1 MLLFDLNNEEEKK
14 KEYEKLIKDIEI
26 YNHHYYNLD
35 ESLITD
41 REYDAL
47 LKKIEL
53 LEKEFPELKLKNS
66 PTEIIGGKS
75 SDKFKKVKHKKAM
88 LSLANTYS
96 MDDLKAFDQRV
107 KKEVGNNVEYVL
119 ELKLD
124 GLSISLIYEKG
135 KLIQAVTRGDGSV
148 GEDVTE
154 NVIQISTIPKILK
167 DEIDLEVRGEIVL
180 PIKEFERINREREEN
195 GETIFAN
202 PRNVAA
208 GTIRQLDYSIVK
220 DRNLDC
226 YLYYLVDSEKYGLNT
241 QLESIEYIQKLG
253 FKTTGIFTKC
263 SKIEDLEKEIEY
275 WDNNRKK
282 LEYETDGLVIK
293 VNEYYLHNLLGYTAK
308 SPRWAMAY
316 KFKAEQKET
325 KILDI
330 SFQVG
335 RTGVITPVAELEP
348 VHISGSVV
356 RRASLH
362 NIDEIKRLGLKIGDI
377 VIVEKAAEIIPQVVK
392 VLLEKRS
399 GNEKEIEIIDKC
411 PSCNNTIF
419 KEEGQVALKC
429 KNPNCVEKLKR
440 KIEYFVSRDALNIQG
455 FGNKLVDKFVDL
467 GYIRSIIDIFK
478 LKNHKEELINLDKM
492 GTKSIEKLL
501 DNIDKAK
508 DIGFEKLFYS
518 LGIEYVGKT
527 TSKLVVSHFGS
538 IENIIN
544 ASLEELVLIEGIGEK
559 VSLSIYNYFKDN
571 ENISLI
577 NEIKNIGF
585 DLSFEKEQILNNNFI
600 TNKKFLA
607 TGKFV
612 NYSRE
617 EIKKVIEKNGGI
629 YLSSVNKNLDYL
641 IIGEK
646 AGSKLEKA
654 EKLGVRIIT
663 EEEFLKLSKLKGE

>member
-1 MLLFDLNNEEEKK
+1 MLLFDLNNKEEKK

-26 YNHHYYNLD
+26 FNHHYYNLD

-41 REYDAL
+41 QEYDEL
-47 LKKIEL
+47 LKRLEI

-75 SDKFKKVKHKKAM
+75 SDKFKKVKHKKSM

-96 MDDLKAFDQRV
+96 MEDLKAFDQRV
-107 KKEVGNNVEYVL
+107 KKEVGSNVEYVL

-135 KLIQAVTRGDGSV
+135 RLIQAITRGDGSV

-154 NVIQISTIPKILK
+154 NVIQISSIPKILK
-167 DEIDLEVRGEIVL
+167 DEIDLEIRGEIVL
-180 PIKEFERINREREEN
+180 PLKEFERINREREEN
-195 GETIFAN
+195 GETVFAN
-202 PRNVAA
+202 PRNAA
-208 GTIRQLDYSIVK
+208 SGTIRQLDNTIVK

-226 YLYYLVDSEKYGLNT
+226 YLYYLVDSEKYGLKT
-241 QLESIEYIQKLG
+241 QLESIEYIKKLG
-253 FKTTGIFTKC
+253 FKTTGVFIK
-263 SKIEDLEKEIEY
+263 SDKIEDLEKEIEY

-293 VNEYYLHNLLGYTAK
+293 VNEYNLHSLLGYTAK
-308 SPRWAMAY
+308 SPRWAIAY

-325 KILDI
+325 KMLDI

-348 VHISGSVV
+348 VHISGSILK
-356 RRASLH
+356 RASLH

-392 VLLEKRS
+392 VLVEKRT
-399 GNEKEIEIIDKC
+399 GVEKDIEIIEKC
-411 PSCNNTIF
+411 PSCGNDVI

-429 KNPNCVEKLKR
+429 KNPNCIEKLKR

-455 FGNKLVDKFVDL
+455 LGNKIVDRFVDL
-467 GYIRSIIDIFK
+467 GYIKSITDVFK
-478 LKNHKEELINLDKM
+478 LENYKEELIKLKKM
-492 GTKSIEKLL
+492 GAKSVEKLL
-501 DNIDKAK
+501 NNIEEAK
-508 DIGFEKLFYS
+508 NISFEKLFYS

-527 TSKLVVSHFGS
+527 TSKLVVSHFGN

-544 ASLEELVLIEGIGEK
+544 SDLEEFTLIEGVGDK
-559 VSLSIYNYFKDN
+559 VSLSIYNYFRDD

-585 DLSFEKEQILNNNFI
+585 NLSFEKEQILSNEFI

-607 TGKFV
+607 TGKFE

-617 EIKKVIEKNGGI
+617 EIKEIIEKNGGI
-629 YLSSVNKNLDYL
+629 YLSGVSKNLDYL

-646 AGSKLEKA
+646 SGSKLKKA
-654 EKLGVRIIT
+654 EQLGIKIIT
-663 EEEFLKLSKLKGE
+663 EEEFLKLSNLKGR

>member
-135 KLIQAVTRGDGSV
+135 KLIQAVTRGDSSV

-180 PIKEFERINREREEN
+180 PLKEFERINIEREEN

-325 KILDI
+325 KMLDI

>member
-180 PIKEFERINREREEN
+180 PLKEFERINREREEN

-325 KILDI
+325 KMLDI

>member
-180 PIKEFERINREREEN
+180 PLKEFERINREREEN

-325 KILDI
+325 KMLDI

-411 PSCNNTIF
+411 PSCNNIIF

>member
-96 MDDLKAFDQRV
+96 MYDLKAFDQRV

-180 PIKEFERINREREEN
+180 PLKEFERINREREEN

>member
-1 MLLFDLNNEEEKK
+1 MLLFDLNNKEEKK

-26 YNHHYYNLD
+26 FNHHYYNLD

-41 REYDAL
+41 QEYDEL
-47 LKKIEL
+47 LKRLEI

-75 SDKFKKVKHKKAM
+75 SDKFKKVKHKKSM
-88 LSLANTYS
+88 LSLSNTYS
-96 MDDLKAFDQRV
+96 MEDLKAFDQRV
-107 KKEVGNNVEYVL
+107 KKEVGSNVEYVL

-135 KLIQAVTRGDGSV
+135 RLIQAITRGDGSV

-154 NVIQISTIPKILK
+154 NVIQISSIPKILK
-167 DEIDLEVRGEIVL
+167 DEIDLEIRGEIVL
-180 PIKEFERINREREEN
+180 PLKEFERINREREEN
-195 GETIFAN
+195 GETVFAN
-202 PRNVAA
+202 PRNAA
-208 GTIRQLDYSIVK
+208 SGTIRQLDNTIVK

-226 YLYYLVDSEKYGLNT
+226 YLYYLVDSEKYGLKT
-241 QLESIEYIQKLG
+241 QLESIEYIKKLG
-253 FKTTGIFTKC
+253 FKTTGVFIK
-263 SKIEDLEKEIEY
+263 SDKIEDLEKEIEY

-293 VNEYYLHNLLGYTAK
+293 VNEYNLHSLLGYTAK
-308 SPRWAMAY
+308 SPRWAIAY

-325 KILDI
+325 KMLDI

-348 VHISGSVV
+348 VHISGSILK
-356 RRASLH
+356 RASLH

-392 VLLEKRS
+392 VLVEKRT
-399 GNEKEIEIIDKC
+399 GVEKDIEIIEKC
-411 PSCNNTIF
+411 PSCGNDVI

-429 KNPNCVEKLKR
+429 KNSNCIEKLKR

-455 FGNKLVDKFVDL
+455 LGNKIVDRFVDL
-467 GYIRSIIDIFK
+467 GYIKSITDVFK
-478 LKNHKEELINLDKM
+478 LENYKEELIKLKKM
-492 GTKSIEKLL
+492 GAKSVEKLL
-501 DNIDKAK
+501 NNIEEAK
-508 DIGFEKLFYS
+508 NISFEKLFYS

-527 TSKLVVSHFGS
+527 TSKLVVSHFGN

-544 ASLEELVLIEGIGEK
+544 SDLEEFTLIEGVGDK
-559 VSLSIYNYFKDN
+559 VSLSIYNYFRDD

-585 DLSFEKEQILNNNFI
+585 NLSFEKEQILSNEFI

-607 TGKFV
+607 TGKFE

-617 EIKKVIEKNGGI
+617 EIKEIIEKNGGI
-629 YLSSVNKNLDYL
+629 YLSGVSKNLDYL

-646 AGSKLEKA
+646 SGSKLKKA
-654 EKLGVRIIT
+654 EQLGIKIIT
-663 EEEFLKLSKLKGE
+663 EEEFLKLSNLKGR

>member
-180 PIKEFERINREREEN
+180 PLKEFERINREREEN

-325 KILDI
+325 KMLDI
-330 SFQVG
+330 SFQV
-335 RTGVITPVAELEP
+335 V
-348 VHISGSVV
+348 
-356 RRASLH
+356 
-362 NIDEIKRLGLKIGDI
+362 
-377 VIVEKAAEIIPQVVK
+377 
-392 VLLEKRS
+392 
-399 GNEKEIEIIDKC
+399 
-411 PSCNNTIF
+411 
-419 KEEGQVALKC
+419 
-429 KNPNCVEKLKR
+429 
-440 KIEYFVSRDALNIQG
+440 
-455 FGNKLVDKFVDL
+455 
-467 GYIRSIIDIFK
+467 
-478 LKNHKEELINLDKM
+478 
-492 GTKSIEKLL
+492 
-501 DNIDKAK
+501 
-508 DIGFEKLFYS
+508 
-518 LGIEYVGKT
+518 
-527 TSKLVVSHFGS
+527 
-538 IENIIN
+538 
-544 ASLEELVLIEGIGEK
+544 ELVL
-559 VSLSIYNYFKDN
+559 
-571 ENISLI
+571 
-577 NEIKNIGF
+577 
-585 DLSFEKEQILNNNFI
+585 
-600 TNKKFLA
+600 
-607 TGKFV
+607 
-612 NYSRE
+612 
-617 EIKKVIEKNGGI
+617 
-629 YLSSVNKNLDYL
+629 
-641 IIGEK
+641 
-646 AGSKLEKA
+646 
-654 EKLGVRIIT
+654 
-663 EEEFLKLSKLKGE
+663 

>member
-180 PIKEFERINREREEN
+180 PLKEFERINREREEN

-226 YLYYLVDSEKYGLNT
+226 YLYYLVDTEKYGLNT

-325 KILDI
+325 KMLDI

>member
-96 MDDLKAFDQRV
+96 MDDLKAFDQKV

-180 PIKEFERINREREEN
+180 PLKEFERINREREEN

>member
-180 PIKEFERINREREEN
+180 PLKEFERINREREEN